1 MMPFIVDISDAQ
13 TRFPAYT
20 FVAPLTPSAQK
31 AAFHVR
37 DSAGEN
43 LCLKIISPN
52 YGSERLHREITAMQ
66 KISHP
71 NVVRLLEYTFSS
83 TPGSLKHFLV
93 EEFIEGDD
101 LEAKLTSAWD
111 RGRVARVFAQLMD
124 GLEQLNLKSIV
135 HRDLKPTNIR
145 LRADD
150 TPVIIDFGLSRHL
163 QLSDLTATAEGAQIG
178 TPLYFAPEQF
188 DGTKHHIDHRT
199 DLFAAGIILYQALIG
214 RHPFYAAGMSRA
226 DLHNRVC
233 GNDDFTRD
241 ADFLS
246 LPRPWQVLL
255 KKLLEKERARRVNSA
270 SQAAVILRKL
280 ETQ

>member
-1 MMPFIVDISDAQ
+1 MPFTVDINDAKAQ
-13 TRFPAYT
+13 FPAYT
-20 FVAPLTPSAQK
+20 FIKPLTPSAQK

-37 DSAGEN
+37 DASGTD
-43 LCLKIISPN
+43 LCLKIISPS

-66 KISHP
+66 QISHV

-93 EEFIEGDD
+93 EDFVEGDD
-101 LEAKLTSAWD
+101 LEAQLGSPWN
-111 RGRVARVFAQLMD
+111 RPRVSKVFSQLMD
-124 GLEQLNLKSIV
+124 GLEQLNQRSIV

-199 DLFAAGIILYQALIG
+199 DLFAAGIILYQALVG

-226 DLHNRVC
+226 DLHARVC
-233 GNDDFTRD
+233 GNDDFSRD
-241 ADFLS
+241 PDFVRQ
-246 LPRPWQVLL
+246 PRSWQLL
-255 KKLLEKERARRVNSA
+255 VKKMLEKERARRVNSA
-270 SQAAVILRKL
+270 SQVAAILRKV
-280 ETQ
+280 EAD

>member
-1 MMPFIVDISDAQ
+1 MRDAAGSD
-13 TRFPAYT
+13 
-20 FVAPLTPSAQK
+20 
-31 AAFHVR
+31 
-37 DSAGEN
+37 
-43 LCLKIISPN
+43 LCLKIIAPS

-66 KISHP
+66 QISHP

-83 TPGSLKHFLV
+83 TPGSLRHFLI
-93 EEFIEGDD
+93 EEFIDGDD
-101 LEAKLTSAWD
+101 LQAQLVGAWSRARAAK
-111 RGRVARVFAQLMD
+111 VFSQLMD

-145 LRADD
+145 LRPDD

-226 DLHNRVC
+226 DLHARVS
-233 GNDDFTRD
+233 GSDDFTRD
-241 ADFLS
+241 SGFIG
-246 LPRPWQVLL
+246 LPRTWQLL
-255 KKLLEKERARRVNSA
+255 VKKMLEKERSLRVNSA
-270 SQAAVILRKL
+270 SQVAAILRKL
-280 ETQ
+280 EGE

>member
-1 MMPFIVDISDAQ
+1 MPFTIDIGVARGQ
-13 TRFPAYT
+13 FPDYT
-20 FVAPLTPSAQK
+20 FVKGLTPSAQK

-37 DSAGEN
+37 NAVGQD

-83 TPGSLKHFLV
+83 TPGSLKHFIV

-101 LEAKLTSAWD
+101 LQAQLIGTWD
-111 RGRVARVFAQLMD
+111 RGRVAQVFAQLMD
-124 GLEQLNLKSIV
+124 GLEQLNLQDIV

-145 LRADD
+145 LRPNDS
-150 TPVIIDFGLSRHL
+150 PVIIDFGLSRHL

-199 DLFAAGIILYQALIG
+199 DLFAAGVILYQALVG

-226 DLHNRVC
+226 DLHVRVC
-233 GNDDFTRD
+233 GNDDFSRD
-241 ADFLS
+241 PGFAG
-246 LPRPWQVLL
+246 LPKPWQLL
-255 KKLLEKERARRVNSA
+255 VKKLLEKERARRVNSA
-270 SQAAVILRKL
+270 SQAATLLRKL
-280 ETQ
+280 ETT

>member
-1 MMPFIVDISDAQ
+1 MPFTVDINDAKAQ
-13 TRFPAYT
+13 FPAYS
-20 FVAPLTPSAQK
+20 FVKRLTPSVQK

-37 DSAGEN
+37 NAAGDD
-43 LCLKIISPN
+43 LCLKIISPH
-52 YGSERLHREITAMQ
+52 YDSKRLHREITAMQ
-66 KISHP
+66 QISHP

-93 EEFIEGDD
+93 EAFVEGDD
-101 LEAKLTSAWD
+101 LEAQLTSVWN

-145 LRADD
+145 LRSDD

-163 QLSDLTATAEGAQIG
+163 QLSDLTATTAGAQIG

-199 DLFAAGIILYQALIG
+199 DLFAAGIILYRALVG
-214 RHPFYAAGMSRA
+214 RHPFYAAGMSQA
-226 DLHNRVC
+226 ELHSRVC
-233 GNDDFTRD
+233 GNDDFARD
-241 ADFLS
+241 DDFLS
-246 LPRPWQVLL
+246 LPKHWQLLL
-255 KKLLEKERARRVNSA
+255 KKMLEKERVRRVNSA
-270 SQAAVILRKL
+270 LQVAAILRKM

>member
-1 MMPFIVDISDAQ
+1 MPFTIDIGVARSQ
-13 TRFPAYT
+13 FPEYT
-20 FVAPLTPSAQK
+20 FVKAMTPSAQK

-37 DSAGEN
+37 NAAGQE

-83 TPGSLKHFLV
+83 TPGSLKHFIV
-93 EEFIEGDD
+93 EEFIAGDD
-101 LEAKLTSAWD
+101 FQAQLIGTWN

-124 GLEQLNLKSIV
+124 GLEQLNLQDIV

-145 LRADD
+145 LRSDD
-150 TPVIIDFGLSRHL
+150 SPVIIDFGLSRHL
-163 QLSDLTATAEGAQIG
+163 QLTDLTATAEGAQIG

-188 DGTKHHIDHRT
+188 DGTKHQIDHRT
-199 DLFAAGIILYQALIG
+199 DLFAAGIILYQALVG

-226 DLHNRVC
+226 DLHARVC
-233 GNDDFTRD
+233 GNDDFSRD
-241 ADFLS
+241 PDFTS
-246 LPRPWQVLL
+246 LPRPWQLL
-255 KKLLEKERARRVNSA
+255 VKKLLEKERARRVNSA
-270 SQAAVILRKL
+270 SQAATLLRKL
-280 ETQ
+280 ETT